1 MILKNNILVV
11 SCQNSTFHR
20 DSTQLL
26 DYLVFC
32 IVKLYTFSLENR
44 IQNIYNLGREKEM
57 KKVKSKVVIGI
68 VSAGLVISGGIAFA
82 STNAG
87 ELLTNWANSK
97 TSDAKTG
104 LSSTY
109 KPKYDSSVADMKT
122 NVNNYKVDAANTIE
136 SVGDAQTKLA
146 NQQISAALNEHI
158 AAISEAMAALNMS
171 IPSDF
176 ANYVST
182 TNGKTTSDLNALSDT
197 LNSSFNTQLSAVAKS
212 ADTKLQS
219 NLNSSRTTAVNTLT
233 QKINDAKTEIS
244 TLINGQASDS
254 EKAVL
259 DHLSSEIARIEAS
272 LKNEIDTQKAASIK
286 TLEDTQKQTVSDAT
300 KQLQD
305 LVDAINK

>member
-1 MILKNNILVV
+1 
-11 SCQNSTFHR
+11 
-20 DSTQLL
+20 
-26 DYLVFC
+26 
-32 IVKLYTFSLENR
+32 
-44 IQNIYNLGREKEM
+44 M

-97 TSDAKTG
+97 TSDAKTE
-104 LSSTY
+104 LSSSY

-122 NVNNYKVDAANTIE
+122 TVNNYKVDAANTIE

-158 AAISEAMAALNMS
+158 TAISEAMAALNMS
-171 IPSDF
+171 IPADF

-182 TNGKTTSDLNALSDT
+182 TNGKTTSDLNALADT
-197 LNSSFNTQLSAVAKS
+197 LNSSFNAQLSAVAKS
-212 ADTKLQS
+212 ADSKLQS

-233 QKINDAKTEIS
+233 QKIQDAKAEIT
-244 TLINGQASDS
+244 TLINTQSSDS
-254 EKAVL
+254 QKAVL
-259 DHLSSEIARIEAS
+259 EHLSSEINRIEAS
-272 LKNEIDTQKAASIK
+272 LKTEIDTQKEAAFK
-286 TLEDTQKQTVSDAT
+286 TLEDTQTKTTNDAI
-300 KQLQD
+300 KDMQD